1 MLHPHVRSARTAGF
15 TLVELM
21 LAVVILAVLV
31 AIALPSY
38 SKYKDRAMVAQAV
51 NDIAGMNLQLQHYL
65 TENHIVAPD
74 LSAIGAAGKLD
85 PWGRP
90 YVYVDLV
97 IAGVGAARKDKNLV
111 PINTDYDL
119 YSKGKDGATS
129 LPITASSS
137 RDDVILANDGKF
149 IGRASDYE

>member
-1 MLHPHVRSARTAGF
+1 MLRPRAKHARPAGF
-15 TLVELM
+15 TLIEVL
-21 LAVVILAVLV
+21 LALVILAVLV

-38 SKYKDRAMVAQAV
+38 KQYRDRAMVAQAV
-51 NDIAGMNLQLQHYL
+51 NDIAAINLQLQNYL
-65 TENHIVAPD
+65 TENHVVAPD
-74 LSAIGAAGKLD
+74 LSAVGAAGKLD
-85 PWGRP
+85 PWGHP
-90 YVYVDLV
+90 YVYVDLAV
-97 IAGVGAARKDKNLV
+97 AGVGGARKDKNLV

-149 IGRASDYE
+149 IGLASDYE